1 MRNLFKTAFPFLVL
15 IGAVAFLFATKAEPI
30 KDTKI
35 KQQCSGKCPSN
46 NNVNGADQLQHN
58 PFKRL
63 IVSL

>member
-1 MRNLFKTAFPFLVL
+1 MRNSLKTAFPFLLLVMAL
-15 IGAVAFLFATKAEPI
+15 ALLVGTHSKTPVQKNQ
-30 KDTKI
+30 
-35 KQQCSGKCPSN
+35 QQCSGKCPSN